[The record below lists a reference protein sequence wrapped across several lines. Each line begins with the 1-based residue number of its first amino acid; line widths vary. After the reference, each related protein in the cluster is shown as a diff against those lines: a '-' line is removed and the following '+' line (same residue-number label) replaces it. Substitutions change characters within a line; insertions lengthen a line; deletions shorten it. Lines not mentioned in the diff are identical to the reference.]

1 MEMITDMEVIG
12 TKKWVINFYYE
23 QLEHFNKVGLGKYTR
38 NHVKITPKLIEC
50 TKKRL
55 KQLSTVYDANLTP
68 QAIKLRRATR
78 YRLNKEKLINVSTN
92 GDGAVTTKGCK
103 DIRTNGHERSK
114 T

>member
-23 QLEHFNKVGLGKYTR
+23 QLEHFTKVGLGNYTR
-38 NHVKITPKLIEC
+38 NNVKVTPRLIEC

-55 KQLSTVYDANLTP
+55 SQLSTIYDAILTP
-68 QAIKLRRATR
+68 RAISLRRSVK
-78 YRLNKEKLINVSTN
+78 YRQNKEKLLNGSTN
-92 GDGAVTTKGCK
+92 GDGAAKTKSRK

-114 T
+114 S